1 MWSLAAF
8 GDTWGRVMAYNKGV
22 PTYILAGQ
30 SNARGSANFTDTPT
44 VSGVVRTATS
54 NAYLYDCANSGG
66 GGTTDI
72 LHLQISSTGNT
83 NQTNTGK
90 LGCEG
95 KLCKSLM
102 DTLGEDV
109 FLLKYAI
116 GGTSLAVDWLPSS
129 GATLVNFKTEMLA
142 AQTKAATLGMPLSIK
157 GILWWQGESDSQN
170 GTWAAAYEAN
180 FTALIA
186 DMRAFFGN
194 PVLPFLAVAL
204 DNDDGAA
211 YPHMAT
217 VNTAISNVI
226 AATSNAY
233 LIDETPFT
241 WTDTIHASTASCE
254 AVGAAAATQF
264 LAID

>member
-1 MWSLAAF
+1 
-8 GDTWGRVMAYNKGV
+8 MAYNKGI

-44 VSGVVRTATS
+44 VSGVVRTATA
-54 NAYLYDCANSGG
+54 NAFVYDAANSGG
-66 GGTTDI
+66 GGTGDF

-102 DTLGEDV
+102 DSLGEDV
-109 FLLKYAI
+109 LLLKYAI
-116 GGTSLAVDWLPSS
+116 GGTSLAVDWLPPG
-129 GATLVNFKTEMLA
+129 GATLVNFKTEIA
-142 AQTKAATLGMPLSIK
+142 AGYRKARSLGMRPEIR

-180 FTALIA
+180 LTALIA
-186 DMRAFFGN
+186 DMRSFFSN
-194 PVLPFLAVAL
+194 PSLPFLAVVL
-204 DNDDGAA
+204 DNDDGVA

-217 VNTAISNVI
+217 VNTAIADVI
-226 AATSNAY
+226 AATDNAY